1 MSNSVGSFL
10 ENPQIG
16 NAACKSAAQL
26 IADFLRVKSTN
37 TISPVNTSTEPKFV
51 AFMNSAKLT
60 NSFTAEQITKFED
73 RLTILLMRL
82 MPTQRKIKKHYE
94 IPELI
99 LEAAAFDAFALT
111 RDQLPNNFQLLL
123 NGQDV
128 LLISI
133 GSSDL
138 ELMVFPTVTSL

>member
-1 MSNSVGSFL
+1 MGNSEVGHM
-10 ENPQIG
+10 NIG
-16 NAACKSAAQL
+16 AGRVVYQSLTRIN
-26 IADFLRVKSTN
+26 IAVREETF
-37 TISPVNTSTEPKFV
+37 
-51 AFMNSAKLT
+51 
-60 NSFTAEQITKFED
+60 
-73 RLTILLMRL
+73 
-82 MPTQRKIKKHYE
+82 YE